1 MNVSL
6 ANTATFHVFNIT
18 PCVRLIFSYSQTSGF
33 CSANLY
39 STPFYH
45 LLPSCVLVPFFIYV
59 MFLVCQY
66 NHVFPSVLLLLY
78 RLLTNPTALVN
89 LNIACSAHLTVARE
103 KCAGIPN
110 GWFWGCFR
118 AVHYTTPPVLVFL
131 SLDSHFFLPLAFQ
144 YLLPPWSP
152 SSPVFSA

>member
-1 MNVSL
+1 MCLISPHVSGSFSLTPRLQAFVLPTYILPPFITYYHLVSL
-6 ANTATFHVFNIT
+6 F
-18 PCVRLIFSYSQTSGF
+18 L
-33 CSANLY
+33 
-39 STPFYH
+39 
-45 LLPSCVLVPFFIYV
+45 FFIYV

-66 NHVFPSVLLLLY
+66 NHVLPSVLLLLY

-103 KCAGIPN
+103 KCSGIPN

-118 AVHYTTPPVLVFL
+118 AVHYSTPPVLVFL
-131 SLDSHFFLPLAFQ
+131 FLDSHFFLPLAFQ

-152 SSPVFSA
+152 SSPVFSAEGH